1 VAGEGAGKVYF
12 SSLYCH
18 NNMKEI
24 FVIMAA
30 SFFVL
35 SACDNGKKDE
45 KNDKKE
51 TAIST
56 GESKQ
61 ERNKK
66 VIMAS
71 MEAFNNNEMDN
82 VFKDVAPGYIDYT
95 DGTMPPITVVDSL
108 KEFYKMLKGSI
119 PDYKGEN
126 HMYLADGDQVAVVAD
141 WGGTFQKDLMGI
153 KASGKTFKYKDV
165 DIFKMNDEGKITEHR
180 SVANFPMVL
189 QNSK

>member
-1 VAGEGAGKVYF
+1 
-12 SSLYCH
+12 
-18 NNMKEI
+18 MKKI

-30 SFFVL
+30 TFFVL
-35 SACDNGKKDE
+35 SACDNDKKDD
-45 KNDKKE
+45 KDGKKE
-51 TAIST
+51 TTMST

-71 MEAFNNNEMDN
+71 MEAFNKNEMDN

-95 DGTMPPITVVDSL
+95 DGSMPPQNVDSI
-108 KEFYKMLKGSI
+108 KGFYKMLMESI

-126 HMYLADGDQVAVVAD
+126 HMYLADGDHVAVIAD
-141 WGGTFQKDLMGI
+141 WGGTFTKDLMGM
-153 KASGKTFKYKDV
+153 KATGKKFMYHDV

-180 SVANFPMVL
+180 SIANMAAAM
-189 QNSK
+189 QGK